1 MTGTDR
7 KFGIAEILLLFSV
20 LVLVIVVAVPILLIL
35 WNAFVVD
42 GGLNIAG
49 AVKVLSQPDVF
60 QSGWPD

>member
-1 MTGTDR
+1 MTGADR